1 MDPLDLISQGKIKRY
16 FRATRKLNA
25 PNLVSH
31 VTQRAAGKEQKTV
44 SCPSGFILNLLP
56 EGNVARKERYRR
68 LLQQGSELE
77 MGQVLEQEDTI
88 ERFLSKLATI
98 FPSLFRGG
106 AKKRQI
112 AGPSGIDLL
121 DTAELEKQI
130 ETVRTGHFSNK
141 PESLKAK
148 KYLIEQ
154 LIARGYTWGHWRLG
168 LES

>member
-1 MDPLDLISQGKIKRY
+1 
-16 FRATRKLNA
+16 
-25 PNLVSH
+25 
-31 VTQRAAGKEQKTV
+31 
-44 SCPSGFILNLLP
+44 LLP

-106 AKKRQI
+106 TKKRQI

-121 DTAELEKQI
+121 DIAELEKQI
-130 ETVRTGHFSNK
+130 ETVRTGHFPNK

-154 LIARGYTWGHWRLG
+154 LIARGYKRGEIGERLG
-168 LES
+168 ISRKTVYNILRSPK